1 MTSGSPEATPGGV
14 VGSRERGDAPG
25 DVLIDIARRIAQ
37 ELDVWE
43 CDLYEFLPDSDE
55 LLAVAVWSRQLTDQD
70 RAWIGTRVAV
80 AQRPTYAAVVRRR
93 ETRENYAD
101 DPALNEVSRDL
112 MKARGECY
120 TIHAPLIQRDQVI
133 GALTLVERRAGRHFN
148 DEDKRLLELL
158 SVPAAVAIH
167 NARLYREQAQ
177 RTRELTSL
185 LDAIRAMTSTASI
198 EDVLDTVAVKC
209 AEALDVAAC
218 AIYEYEPEQDAI
230 VLRAA
235 YDAVPPG
242 EVPDADV
249 TRIGERFPLAEF
261 PEDREII
268 TSGEIVAQRLADPL
282 LPSATRKVMLRFGEM
297 SCLSVPL
304 TFRGEPI
311 GLLEI
316 IESRHERRF
325 SRADR
330 NLAHGLGEQAGAAIH
345 NARVF
350 RGREEQNRQLS
361 QLLEELRQVTDQ
373 LGNELQVHQSLLE
386 LSEDLLSLRDQSA
399 VFGKIAA
406 ALRVL
411 VSYDSMEISLVDEAA
426 DELVEVFLGE
436 GSANETLGFRM
447 PLGGGVAG
455 AVTLSGHA
463 EMINDMMR
471 DPRAVQVPGT
481 DQEEQSSIVA
491 PLQVGGRVIGV
502 LAMSRFGGARFV
514 EREFEL
520 VKLITNLA
528 AIAIWNS
535 RVYGDMEEKAI
546 HDGLTGLYNHRHFYE
561 RLGQEVARSQRY
573 GTSLALLMI
582 DLDDFKR
589 YNDTQGHLAGDDVLK
604 EIGRILQDQIRKDV
618 DIVARYGGEEFA
630 ILLPNTSCE
639 ALTPASVG
647 LTDET
652 FAAVEAAV
660 DGPSADNGPNA
671 SSGGPRRGIAGQPP
685 PPGIA
690 CGARIVGER
699 IREQV
704 ARREFG
710 GATQARLTVSIGVA
724 LLPETAYDGYHLVQ
738 NADKA
743 LYLAKRLGKNRVEV
757 FRR

>member
-1 MTSGSPEATPGGV
+1 MSVDLPTTESGGFV
-14 VGSRERGDAPG
+14 VARRRGDAPS
-25 DVLIDIARRIAQ
+25 DVLIDIARRIAE

-43 CDLYEFLPDSDE
+43 CDLYEYLPETDE
-55 LLAVAVWSRQLTDQD
+55 LLAVAVWSRQLTDKD
-70 RAWIGTRVAV
+70 REWVGTRVTV
-80 AQRPTYAAVVRRR
+80 AQRPTYAAVVHER
-93 ETRENYAD
+93 ETRESYLD
-101 DPALNEVSRDL
+101 DPALSDAGRDL
-112 MKARGECY
+112 MKAWGERAN
-120 TIHAPLIQRDQVI
+120 IHVPLIQREQVI
-133 GALTLVERRAGRHFN
+133 GALTLVERRMARRFTA
-148 DEDKRLLELL
+148 EDKRLLDLL

-167 NARLYREQAQ
+167 NARLYREQEQ
-177 RTRELTSL
+177 RTRELASL
-185 LDAIRAMTSTASI
+185 LDSIRAMTSAASI
-198 EDVLDTVAVKC
+198 EDVLDTVAMKC
-209 AEALDVAAC
+209 AEALDVSAC
-218 AIYEYEPEQDAI
+218 AIYEYEPGQDAI

-235 YDAVPPG
+235 FDSAEPG
-242 EVPDADV
+242 EEPGITANM
-249 TRIGERFPLAEF
+249 IGECFPLAKF

-268 TSGEIVAQRLADPL
+268 TCGDIVEQRLADPL
-282 LPSATRKVMLRFGEM
+282 LPSATRETMLRFGEK

-304 TFRGEPI
+304 TFREEPI

-316 IESRHERRF
+316 IESRQERHF

-361 QLLEELRQVTDQ
+361 QLLDELRLVTDQ
-373 LGNELQVHQSLLE
+373 LGNELQVHHSLLE
-386 LSEDLLSLRDQSA
+386 LSEDLLSLRDQAA

-411 VSYDSMEISLVDEAA
+411 VSYDSMDISLVDEAA
-426 DELVEVFLGE
+426 EDLVEVFSGE

-447 PLGGGVAG
+447 SLTSGVSG
-455 AVTLSGHA
+455 AVTLSGRA
-463 EMINDMMR
+463 EMVNDMLH

-481 DQEEQSSIVA
+481 EKEEQASIVA

-502 LAMSRFGGARFV
+502 LAMSRFGGRHFV
-514 EREFEL
+514 EHEFDL

-535 RVYGDMEEKAI
+535 RVYGDMEERAV

-573 GTSLALLMI
+573 DTPLSLLMI

-589 YNDTQGHLAGDDVLK
+589 YNDTHGHLAGDAVLQ
-604 EIGRILQDQIRKDV
+604 EIGRVLQEQCRRDV
-618 DIVARYGGEEFA
+618 DIVARYGGEEFTV
-630 ILLPNTSCE
+630 LLPNTDCE
-639 ALTPASVG
+639 AIAEALVG
-647 LTDET
+647 LTEEA
-652 FAAVEAAV
+652 FAAVDTAV
-660 DGPSADNGPNA
+660 DGPAAEGPSEA
-671 SSGGPRRGIAGQPP
+671 MRERPLPGAGQPP
-685 PPGIA
+685 PPGVS

-704 ARREFG
+704 ARREFDG
-710 GATQARLTVSIGVA
+710 NAHPRLTVSIGVA
-724 LLPETAYDGYHLVQ
+724 SLPQSAYDGYHLVQ

>member
-1 MTSGSPEATPGGV
+1 MSADLPTTESGGFV
-14 VGSRERGDAPG
+14 VARRRGDAPS
-25 DVLIDIARRIAQ
+25 DVLIDIARRIAE

-43 CDLYEFLPDSDE
+43 CDLYEYLPETDE
-55 LLAVAVWSRQLTDQD
+55 LLAVAVWSRQLTDKD
-70 RAWIGTRVAV
+70 REWVGTRVTV
-80 AQRPTYAAVVRRR
+80 AQRPTYAAVVHER
-93 ETRENYAD
+93 ETRESYLD
-101 DPALNEVSRDL
+101 DPALSDAGRDL
-112 MKARGECY
+112 MKAWGERAN
-120 TIHAPLIQRDQVI
+120 IHVPLIQREQVI
-133 GALTLVERRAGRHFN
+133 GALTLVERRMARRFTA
-148 DEDKRLLELL
+148 EDKRLLDLL

-167 NARLYREQAQ
+167 NARLYREQEQ
-177 RTRELTSL
+177 RTRELASL
-185 LDAIRAMTSTASI
+185 LDSIRAMTSAASI
-198 EDVLDTVAVKC
+198 EDVLDTVAMKC
-209 AEALDVAAC
+209 AEALDVSAC
-218 AIYEYEPEQDAI
+218 AIYEYEPGQDAI

-235 YDAVPPG
+235 FDSAEPG
-242 EVPDADV
+242 EEPGITANM
-249 TRIGERFPLAEF
+249 IGECFPLAKF

-268 TSGEIVAQRLADPL
+268 TCGDIVEQRLADPL
-282 LPSATRKVMLRFGEM
+282 LPSATRETMLRFGEK

-304 TFRGEPI
+304 TFREEPI

-316 IESRHERRF
+316 IESRQERHF

-350 RGREEQNRQLS
+350 RGREEQNQQLS

-373 LGNELQVHQSLLE
+373 LGNELQVHHSLLE
-386 LSEDLLSLRDQSA
+386 LSEDLLSLRDQAA

-411 VSYDSMEISLVDEAA
+411 VSYDSMDISLVDKAA
-426 DELVEVFLGE
+426 EELVEVFSGE

-447 PLGGGVAG
+447 PLVRGVSG

-463 EMINDMMR
+463 EMINDMLG
-471 DPRAVQVPGT
+471 DPRSVQVPGT
-481 DQEEQSSIVA
+481 DVEEQASIVA

-573 GTSLALLMI
+573 GTSLSLLMI
-582 DLDDFKR
+582 DLDDFKK
-589 YNDTQGHLAGDDVLK
+589 YNDTHGHLAGDDVLQ
-604 EIGRILQDQIRKDV
+604 ELGRILQEQVRKDV

-630 ILLPNTSCE
+630 VLLPNTDCE
-639 ALTPASVG
+639 ALAPASTG
-647 LTDET
+647 LTDEA

-660 DGPSADNGPNA
+660 DGPSAGKGP
-671 SSGGPRRGIAGQPP
+671 GGVPRPATAGQPP
-685 PPGIA
+685 PPGLS
-690 CGARIVGER
+690 CGARIVAER

-704 ARREFG
+704 AQREFG
-710 GATQARLTVSIGVA
+710 GAARPRLTVSIGVGS
-724 LLPETAYDGYHLVQ
+724 LPESAYDGYHLVQ

>member
-1 MTSGSPEATPGGV
+1 VSVGRPTEPGGFV
-14 VGSRERGDAPG
+14 DARRRGDAPS
-25 DVLIDIARRIAQ
+25 DVLIDIARRIAE
-37 ELDVWE
+37 ELNVWE
-43 CDLYEFLPDSDE
+43 CDLYEYLPETDE
-55 LLAVAVWSRQLTDQD
+55 LLAVTIWSRQLTDKD
-70 RAWIGTRVAV
+70 REWVGTRMPV
-80 AQRPTYAAVVRRR
+80 AQRPTYAAVVHRR
-93 ETRENYAD
+93 ETRENYLD
-101 DPALNEVSRDL
+101 DPALSDAGRDL
-112 MKARGECY
+112 MKAWGECA
-120 TIHAPLIQRDQVI
+120 TIHVPLIQREQVI
-133 GALTLVERRAGRHFN
+133 GALTLVERRVARHFTA
-148 DEDKRLLELL
+148 EDKRLLDLL

-167 NARLYREQAQ
+167 NARLYREQEQ
-177 RTRELTSL
+177 RTRELASL
-185 LDAIRAMTSTASI
+185 LDSIRAMTSAASI
-198 EDVLDTVAVKC
+198 EDVLDTVAMKC
-209 AEALDVAAC
+209 AEALDVSAC

-235 YDAVPPG
+235 FDCAIPG
-242 EVPDADV
+242 EEPGAALNP
-249 TRIGERFPLAEF
+249 IGERFPLAKF

-268 TSGEIVAQRLADPL
+268 TRGEIVEQRLADLL
-282 LPSATRKVMLRFGEM
+282 LPSATRETMLRFGEK

-316 IESRHERRF
+316 IENRQERQF

-361 QLLEELRQVTDQ
+361 QLLNELRQVTDQ
-373 LGNELQVHQSLLE
+373 LGNELQVHHSLLE
-386 LSEDLLSLRDQSA
+386 LSEDLLSLRDQAA

-411 VSYDSMEISLVDEAA
+411 VSYDSMDISLVDEAA
-426 DELVEVFLGE
+426 EELVEVFSGE
-436 GSANETLGFRM
+436 CSANETLGFRM
-447 PLGGGVAG
+447 PLNGGVSG

-463 EMINDMMR
+463 EMVNDMLR

-481 DQEEQSSIVA
+481 EKEEQASIVA

-502 LAMSRFGGARFV
+502 LAMSRFGGLRFV
-514 EREFEL
+514 EHEFDL

-535 RVYGDMEEKAI
+535 RVYGDMEERAV

-573 GTSLALLMI
+573 GTPLSLLMI
-582 DLDDFKR
+582 DLDDFKQ
-589 YNDTQGHLAGDDVLK
+589 YNDAHGHLAGDAVLQ
-604 EIGRILQDQIRKDV
+604 EIGRVLQEQCRREV
-618 DIVARYGGEEFA
+618 DIVARYGGEEFTV
-630 ILLPNTSCE
+630 LLPNTDCDAIST
-639 ALTPASVG
+639 ALVG
-647 LTDET
+647 LTDEA
-652 FAAVEAAV
+652 FAAVDTAV
-660 DGPSADNGPNA
+660 DGPPAEGATEPA
-671 SSGGPRRGIAGQPP
+671 SNWRRPGAGQPP
-685 PPGIA
+685 PPGIS

-710 GATQARLTVSIGVA
+710 GKTHQRLTVSVGVA
-724 LLPETAYDGYHLVQ
+724 SLPQSAYDGYHLVQ